1 MTKRVIH
8 QLKKKGQL
16 EMFQKEINKKIEIG
30 TLVAMS
36 DAKVKETMKSTH
48 NFTLLAR
55 VRPNKGFFKFG
66 RSRTFQNPCSVNR
79 SRTLEIE
86 VRLNG
91 TELLC

>member
-36 DAKVKETMKSTH
+36 DAEVKETMKSTH
-48 NFTLLAR
+48 HFNGD
-55 VRPNKGFFKFG
+55 VRDKQFNDCK
-66 RSRTFQNPCSVNR
+66 TH
-79 SRTLEIE
+79 
-86 VRLNG
+86 
-91 TELLC
+91 